1 MRNRTILFNKQKF
14 ICGLEL
20 TLHLNSLPLTGTYT
34 SCGVLTCV
42 ESHPASNTSLA
53 RVDSDSSDPPS
64 HQSTSIK
71 SLKLFQLET
80 NVLNGNSHGRQRR
93 LVASVTSQQSRLTRM
108 ANGLKI
114 DGRLEAGLATLRLEL
129 TKQDDCLANFI
140 CQSQAE
146 DVEGNQFESKA
157 QVLQHPRQSIES
169 GGDSLWKSVS
179 VLALLQQLD
188 TKLERLEN
196 DIDSLKHSIDHDV
209 DSIKTDLNSKVD
221 RLEDK
226 IQSIGKDLITQSNRL
241 EDKIE
246 SQQKNT
252 NSKIERFEEKVESC
266 NDRIADKVESFESYL
281 KDNLKD
287 KLDSNADTPAKRVNG
302 HLKLELL
309 SLNNKISTVKT
320 AFEQFEMNIAS
331 NMEGNFV
338 KINQKL
344 RVLKK
349 NTDMFLNNQTQC
361 PQSSEN
367 EISDECVDTVTIGLT
382 KLENKLQAHFDELSS
397 NIDVSTAETQPIVNR
412 SVSHANLDF
421 EEELKAAF
429 THALTPKACY
439 RGMLSVAATKPY
451 IVIEPNDKNKQAFP
465 VLCDTT
471 TDGGGWIVIQRRTT
485 GSLNFYRGWED
496 YKKGFGSLDG
506 DFWLGNEKIHSLT
519 GRGGFE
525 LRVDLRYNGNS
536 AFAHYEDFSVG
547 DEVSNYALSVK
558 HYDGTAGDSLTQ
570 HNGKRFS
577 TRDRD
582 NDEYNHNCAE
592 LYTGAWWYKGCHYS
606 NLNGMWNEGNNK
618 GPRWNSL
625 TNANAASYTEMKV
638 RRVISVLS

>member
-1 MRNRTILFNKQKF
+1 MRQRRWDKKNSASFSPHTRRRYPELLYKVSRGEKIINAGCLAVVEERIVINIIRIIYFFPQPNKMRLILWYAMAILFQGYQ
-14 ICGLEL
+14 GLEL
-20 TLHLNSLPLTGTYT
+20 TLHLNSLPLMGSYT

-42 ESHPASNTSLA
+42 ESLPASNTSLA
-53 RVDSDSSDPPS
+53 QVDSDSSDPPS

-80 NVLNGNSHGRQRR
+80 NVLNGNSHGKRRR
-93 LVASVTSQQSRLTRM
+93 LIASVTSQQSRLTRV

-146 DVEGNQFESKA
+146 DVEGNQFESSA
-157 QVLQHPRQSIES
+157 QVLQHPQQSIEP
-169 GGDSLWKSVS
+169 GRDGLWKSVP
-179 VLALLQQLD
+179 VLALMQQLD

-196 DIDSLKHSIDHDV
+196 DMDSLKHYIDHDV
-209 DSIKTDLNSKVD
+209 ESIKTDLNSKVD

-226 IQSIGKDLITQSNRL
+226 IQSIAKDLITQSNRL

-246 SQQKNT
+246 SQQKDS
-252 NSKIERFEEKVESC
+252 NSKIERFEEKAESF
-266 NDRIADKVESFESYL
+266 NDRMADKIESFKSYL
-281 KDNLKD
+281 RDDLKD
-287 KLDSNADTPAKRVNG
+287 KLDSYADNLGKGVHNQ
-302 HLKLELL
+302 LKPELL

-331 NMEGNFV
+331 SMDTNFV
-338 KINQKL
+338 KIIQEL
-344 RVLKK
+344 GVLKK
-349 NTDMFLNNQTQC
+349 NTNMSLNNQTQC
-361 PQSSEN
+361 PQSPEN
-367 EISDECVDTVTIGLT
+367 EIRDECVDTVTDGLT

-397 NIDVSTAETQPIVNR
+397 NIDVSTAETQSNVNR
-412 SVSHANLDF
+412 SVSHANLKF

-429 THALTPKACY
+429 TDALTPKVCY
-439 RGMLSVAATKPY
+439 KGMLSVAATKPY

-485 GSLNFYRGWED
+485 GSLNFFRGWED

-547 DEVSNYALSVK
+547 DEVN
-558 HYDGTAGDSLTQ
+558 Q
-570 HNGKRFS
+570 
-577 TRDRD
+577 
-582 NDEYNHNCAE
+582 
-592 LYTGAWWYKGCHYS
+592 
-606 NLNGMWNEGNNK
+606 
-618 GPRWNSL
+618 
-625 TNANAASYTEMKV
+625 NAKIPLHIFLVMRN
-638 RRVISVLS
+638 VIVTFEAQV

>member
-1 MRNRTILFNKQKF
+1 MRGPQKHFDCYTDKRNKFNYS
-14 ICGLEL
+14 LEL
-20 TLHLNSLPLTGTYT
+20 TLQSNSLPLTGSYT
-34 SCGVLTCV
+34 SCGVLICI
-42 ESHPASNTSLA
+42 EGHPASNTSLA
-53 RVDSDSSDPPS
+53 RVDIDSSEPPS
-64 HQSTSIK
+64 NQSTSIK

-80 NVLNGNSHGRQRR
+80 NALSGNNHGKRRR
-93 LVASVTSQQSRLTRM
+93 LIASVTSQQSRLTRV

-146 DVEGNQFESKA
+146 DVEGNQFESSA
-157 QVLQHPRQSIES
+157 QVLQRPQQSIEP
-169 GGDSLWKSVS
+169 GRDSLWKSVP
-179 VLALLQQLD
+179 VLALMQQLD
-188 TKLERLEN
+188 IKLERLEN
-196 DIDSLKHSIDHDV
+196 DMDSLKHSIDHDLE
-209 DSIKTDLNSKVD
+209 SIKTDLNSKVD

-226 IQSIGKDLITQSNRL
+226 IQSIAKDLITQSNRL

-246 SQQKNT
+246 SQQKDS
-252 NSKIERFEEKVESC
+252 NSKIERFQEKAESF
-266 NDRIADKVESFESYL
+266 NDRMADKIESFKSYL
-281 KDNLKD
+281 RDDLKD
-287 KLDSNADTPAKRVNG
+287 KLDSYADNLGKGV
-302 HLKLELL
+302 HDKLKPELL

-331 NMEGNFV
+331 SMDRNFV

-344 RVLKK
+344 GVLQK
-349 NTDMFLNNQTQC
+349 NKNMSLNNQTQC
-361 PQSSEN
+361 PQSPEN
-367 EISDECVDTVTIGLT
+367 EIRDECVDTVTDGLT

-397 NIDVSTAETQPIVNR
+397 NIDVNTAEAQSIVNR

-429 THALTPKACY
+429 TDVLTPKSCY
-439 RGMLSVAATKPY
+439 KGMLSVAASKPY

-506 DFWLGNEKIHSLT
+506 DFWLGNEKIHYLT
-519 GRGGFE
+519 SKGGFE

-547 DEVSNYALSVK
+547 DEASESFDWVSMRF
-558 HYDGTAGDSLTQ
+558 GD
-570 HNGKRFS
+570 
-577 TRDRD
+577 
-582 NDEYNHNCAE
+582 E
-592 LYTGAWWYKGCHYS
+592 
-606 NLNGMWNEGNNK
+606 
-618 GPRWNSL
+618 
-625 TNANAASYTEMKV
+625 
-638 RRVISVLS
+638 